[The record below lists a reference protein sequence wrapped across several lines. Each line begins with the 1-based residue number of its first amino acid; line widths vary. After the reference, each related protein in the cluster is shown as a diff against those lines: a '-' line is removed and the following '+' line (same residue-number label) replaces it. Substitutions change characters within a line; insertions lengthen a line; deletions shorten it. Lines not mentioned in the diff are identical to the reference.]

1 MEIVCCQDD
10 GIEDGLDG
18 FINGPREQCQQ
29 PYLLAL
35 TGDSGVIGTE
45 ALRSQERLRLKMIL
59 ALIVA
64 AMMRP
69 GYADLVCNLSGVES
83 V

>member
-1 MEIVCCQDD
+1 M
-10 GIEDGLDG
+10 
-18 FINGPREQCQQ
+18 
-29 PYLLAL
+29 
-35 TGDSGVIGTE
+35 SGAI
-45 ALRSQERLRLKMIL
+45 AIF

-64 AMMRP
+64 ATMRP